1 MAPVRYIGT
10 LALVIAAAACSDEE
24 TPIPYDSTTQNLYLQ
39 GTVSGFELDTADSQ
53 VLEGEREYS
62 PSRLCEVTASFD
74 ITTIEGAMWSID
86 IELDNFDTESF
97 GVGRYTVAGPDVPIT
112 AGQIGSEL
120 RLDGEAAHHER
131 SALGGYIEIKAY
143 DSTAVQAGN
152 PGVLEGGSFGAVFE
166 MDFGA
171 GEVVKGSFHVDLNL
185 TTQEEEEC

>member
-1 MAPVRYIGT
+1 MAPVRYIGL
-10 LALVIAAAACSDEE
+10 LALVIAAAACSEEE
-24 TPIPYDSTTQNLYLQ
+24 TPIPYDSTTQNLHLQ
-39 GTVSGFELDTADSQ
+39 GTVSGFDLDTASSEA
-53 VLEGEREYS
+53 LEGEREYS

-86 IELDNFDTESF
+86 IELDNFDPGSF
-97 GVGRYTVAGPDVPIT
+97 GVGRYTVAGPDVAIT
-112 AGQIGSEL
+112 AGQVGSEL

-171 GEVVKGSFHVDLNL
+171 GEVLEGTFHVDLNL
-185 TTQEEEEC
+185 TTLEEEEC